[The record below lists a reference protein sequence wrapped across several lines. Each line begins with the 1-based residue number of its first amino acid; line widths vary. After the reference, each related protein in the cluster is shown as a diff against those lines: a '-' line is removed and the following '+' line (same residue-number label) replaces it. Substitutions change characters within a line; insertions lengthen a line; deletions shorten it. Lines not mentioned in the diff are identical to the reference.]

1 MFDSSAADQSQW
13 AFSPPSEPL
22 AVATLSSFLAS
33 LLPSTLV
40 DAKGTEVQ
48 SSTLAG
54 KVIAFYGSAHWCKC
68 TVTIATAYLSMFM
81 QVLA

>member
-1 MFDSSAADQSQW
+1 VRPVFDSSAAEQSQW

-40 DAKGTEVQ
+40 DAKGSEVQ

-68 TVTIATAYLSMFM
+68 AITSC
-81 QVLA
+81 